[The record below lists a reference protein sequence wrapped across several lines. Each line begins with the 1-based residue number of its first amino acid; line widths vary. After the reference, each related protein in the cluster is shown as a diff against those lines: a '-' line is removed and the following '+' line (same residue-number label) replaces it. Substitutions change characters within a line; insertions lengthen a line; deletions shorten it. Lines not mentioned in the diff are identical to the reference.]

1 MRRPAMTEPLL
12 TNLKVLG
19 ECWSGTVTGL
29 VWGQWLLLDTGLRA
43 TEKVL
48 KAASPA
54 AADDPADATQRLIQR
69 ASERIRRGLAPPR
82 EIYQVPYRDRID
94 WGQFP
99 DWARPS
105 DPEAFE
111 GSAHE
116 G

>member
-1 MRRPAMTEPLL
+1 MTEPLL

-29 VWGQWLLLDTGLRA
+29 VWGHWLLLDTGLRA
-43 TEKVL
+43 TQTVL
-48 KAASPA
+48 QAASPA
-54 AADDPADATQRLIQR
+54 PADATERLIRR
-69 ASERIRRGLAPPR
+69 ASERMQKGLAPPR
-82 EIYQVPYRDRID
+82 EIYQVPYRNRID

-105 DPEAFE
+105 DPEGFE
-111 GSAHE
+111 GSGHE